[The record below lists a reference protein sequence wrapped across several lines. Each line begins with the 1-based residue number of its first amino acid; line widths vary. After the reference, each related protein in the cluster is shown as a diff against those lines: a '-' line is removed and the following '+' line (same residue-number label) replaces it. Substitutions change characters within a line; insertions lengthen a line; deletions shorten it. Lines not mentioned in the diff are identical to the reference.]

1 MVKQVIGMT
10 EAKSRL
16 AELVG
21 QVKYGRKVFILQ
33 RRGQPMA
40 VLIGVDEF
48 ERLQTSA
55 ARPRGGV
62 QSPLPPE
69 LLHRQQALVARAQ
82 RLRERLGPP
91 EERLA
96 ELFAELPPEDDDFW
110 LELQEAI

>member
-1 MVKQVIGMT
+1 MEQAIGMA

-21 QVKYGRKVFILQ
+21 QVKYGKKTFILQ

-40 VLIGVDEF
+40 VLINVDEF
-48 ERLQTSA
+48 ERLLSSA
-55 ARPRGGV
+55 LGSAPDA

-69 LLHRQQALVARAQ
+69 LQRRQRVLVNRAQ
-82 RLRERLGPP
+82 RLRERLGAP

-96 ELFAELPPEDDDFW
+96 ELFADLPAEGDEFW
-110 LELQEAI
+110 LEMEEAI